1 MIPGI
6 VENIP
11 GISAEKLALYSTV
24 PGDEGLLGQSDIPKM
39 FTEKY
44 KSTMTGVQRQKFL
57 ELLTTTALD
66 RGVEIHWEQKVVDL
80 EQGDDNG
87 VRVVF
92 ENGHS
97 DTASF
102 VVGCDGLHSNTRI
115 SLFGKEEASYTG
127 LTQASSRLYF
137 SH

>member
-1 MIPGI
+1 
-6 VENIP
+6 
-11 GISAEKLALYSTV
+11 
-24 PGDEGLLGQSDIPKM
+24 
-39 FTEKY
+39 
-44 KSTMTGVQRQKFL
+44 MTGVQRQKFL